1 MERRHF
7 RFAPVLATLFLV
19 IGILVAGGCA
29 QKSQTPPAQP
39 AQPTQPTQPTPPT
52 TQPAPAPAPLSDAA
66 KEGAKLYVSYACV
79 SCHGIGGK
87 GGIANPNNAGGD
99 ATIPALVGGDFKKD
113 FGKDEDVARI
123 IKSGSILN
131 KGKATS
137 MPSWNGILNDRQIT
151 ELIAYIRAGLPDA
164 GVALPAVKTGEDV
177 YNAYACVKC
186 HGPIGKGGV
195 ANVAAT
201 DPEDKDIPALGSA
214 DFHKEFNTADKIREH
229 LVGGMVVE
237 NGKPGVV
244 YMPKWGDVM
253 KPDEVNLIVNWLY
266 NYK

>member
-1 MERRHF
+1 MERRDF
-7 RFAPVLATLFLV
+7 RFAPLLATVFLV
-19 IGILVAGGCA
+19 IAILVAGGCA

-39 AQPTQPTQPTPPT
+39 TPPT
-52 TQPAPAPAPLSDAA
+52 TQPAPASAPAPAPTPPPLSDAA

-99 ATIPALVGGDFKKD
+99 ATIPALTGDDFKKD
-113 FGKDEDVARI
+113 FGKDEDVAKV

-137 MPSWNGILNDRQIT
+137 MPSWNGILTDQQIANLT
-151 ELIAYIRAGLPDA
+151 AYIRAGLPDT
-164 GVALPAVKTGEDV
+164 GNALPATKTGADV
-177 YNAYACVKC
+177 YNAFACVKC
-186 HGPIGKGGV
+186 HGPVGKGGV

-201 DPEDKDIPALGSA
+201 DPDDKQIPALGTA
-214 DFHKEFNTADKIREH
+214 GFHKEFNTKAKIRD
-229 LVGGMVVE
+229 VVTGGSVIE
-237 NGKPGVV
+237 NGKANVV
-244 YMPKWGDVM
+244 FMPRWGDVM
-253 KPDEVNLIVNWLY
+253 TGSQTEQVTDWLH

>member
-1 MERRHF
+1 MERRDF
-7 RFAPVLATLFLV
+7 RFAPLLATVFLV
-19 IGILVAGGCA
+19 IAILVAGGCA

-39 AQPTQPTQPTPPT
+39 TPPT
-52 TQPAPAPAPLSDAA
+52 TQPAPASAPAPAPTPPPLSDAA

-99 ATIPALVGGDFKKD
+99 ATIPALTGDDFKKD
-113 FGKDEDVARI
+113 FGKDEDVAKV

-137 MPSWNGILNDRQIT
+137 MPSWNGVLNDQQIT
-151 ELIAYIRAGLPDA
+151 QLTAYIRAGLPDA

-214 DFHKEFNTADKIREH
+214 DFHKEFNTTDKIRAH
-229 LVGGMVVE
+229 IVGGMVIE
-237 NGKPGVV
+237 NGKPSVV

-253 KPDEVNLIVNWLY
+253 KPDEVNLIVNWL
-266 NYK
+266 NTYK